1 MTAHLVWGI
10 FPTFLLV
17 SGPRMSIL
25 AQDTVLDLW
34 NTSTTPGP
42 GVELTTWST
51 SEDIGNATSVGRN
64 VTIPMPDLVPRPED
78 EDRTVKWI
86 YIPLA
91 TIGII
96 GNCLFLVG

>member
-1 MTAHLVWGI
+1 MTAHPVWSI

-17 SGPRMSIL
+17 SGPRMSIF
-25 AQDTVLDLW
+25 AQDTAQDLW
-34 NTSTTPGP
+34 NTSTTPSIES
-42 GVELTTWST
+42 ELSTWST
-51 SEDIGNATSVGRN
+51 SEDIGNVTSMDRN
-64 VTIPMPDLVPRPED
+64 VTSPMSNLVPRPED

-86 YIPLA
+86 YIPLT